1 LKPQRTAL
9 NNLTLQ
15 GLHDWLKNHSRVL
28 GGQLSFGATTG
39 NAEQDRNIQ
48 CFKATGVAPAGANT
62 EFIVSHNLGRAPY
75 SMIQHTNNGGVVYQ
89 SRATLGSATQAFLK
103 CTAASSAYTV
113 TLL

>member
-1 LKPQRTAL
+1 MKPQRTNL
-9 NNLTLQ
+9 GSLTLSSI
-15 GLHDWLKNHSRVL
+15 HDWLKNHSRVL

-48 CFKATGVAPAGANT
+48 CFKATGTAPVAPNT
-62 EFIVSHNLGRAPY
+62 EFIVTHNLNRPPY

-89 SRATLGSATQAFLK
+89 SRAALGSATQAFLK
-103 CTAASSAYTV
+103 CTAASSGYTV